1 MVISIKHHLQLYVL
15 LLSLVFSSTLI
26 AKIFVHHLHYQ
37 KAEHLLPAI
46 QAQLDKNA
54 KLSAN
59 EYQLIVNSSLSDNIK
74 VLNILKELDQP
85 RNAYQVEIKLVDK
98 PINPSQNTQN
108 RIERRTKVSEQQ
120 TPATKN
126 YSITSKAHKNI
137 YFQATALDNIPLIVK
152 QLVSYPMSSV
162 FFYHGLYFPTTKRA
176 NLHKGFN
183 ILIHQSK
190 DDQLLVQISA
200 SSHTVKSMQPETQ
213 IKLLTSTE
221 LLVKKNQWVLFAASS
236 EQPLVK
242 KEKRLTKENIANK
255 AVNQDHN
262 SPINDQAL
270 TNKTYTTGNGN
281 SSSKWFYLKITDLIL
296 D

>member
-1 MVISIKHHLQLYVL
+1 M
-15 LLSLVFSSTLI
+15 FSSALM
-26 AKIFVHHLHYQ
+26 ARIFVHHLHYQ

-74 VLNILKELDQP
+74 VLNILQELDQP
-85 RNAYQVEIKLVDK
+85 RHAYQVEIKLLDK

-108 RIERRTKVSEQQ
+108 TQNTIEHRTKVSEQQ
-120 TPATKN
+120 TSATKN
-126 YSITSKAHKNI
+126 YSITSNAHKNI

-190 DDQLLVQISA
+190 DDQLLIQISA
-200 SSHTVKSMQPETQ
+200 SSHTEKSMHPETQ

-242 KEKRLTKENIANK
+242 KEKQLKKENIANK
-255 AVNQDHN
+255 AVMQDDN
-262 SPINDQAL
+262 SPINNEAL